1 MVTLER
7 IPKALHQCR
16 ENHKTCGFESSS
28 ILLLRCHYFAKFGEE
43 EIFCPTLV
51 LVWID
56 LDEIYIIMYKCDVVA
71 PPAKAFNRPFNHQKS
86 ILWDRLQRAL
96 NRGVVLT
103 LSAQTP

>member
-7 IPKALHQCR
+7 IPKALHQGR

-28 ILLLRCHYFAKFGEE
+28 ILLPHSRYFAKVGEE

-56 LDEIYIIMYKCDVVA
+56 PDEIYIVIDLY
-71 PPAKAFNRPFNHQKS
+71 
-86 ILWDRLQRAL
+86 
-96 NRGVVLT
+96 
-103 LSAQTP
+103 